1 VARIPHSLM
10 CRSACS
16 HREMGGGRPAGEG
29 LRALNPSCCG
39 ALPGVALELGP
50 AGGQRELCEIPAPC
64 ISEPCSE
71 WMIPERG
78 LSS

>member
-1 VARIPHSLM
+1 
-10 CRSACS
+10 
-16 HREMGGGRPAGEG
+16 
-29 LRALNPSCCG
+29 
-39 ALPGVALELGP
+39 LPGVALELGP